1 MNILR
6 LEGPEQRTIGNIAS
20 LQGQLVPDVKAIV
33 TETDSYTYK
42 EMNDKANAYSAGFSA
57 LGVSAG
63 DTVNIFMDSC
73 PEYIFVV
80 YALSKIGAIWVPI
93 NTDYRGEWLS
103 MSFED
108 SLAKILVTDRKYLVK
123 VQELASV
130 GFSNVVV
137 KGDGKSENLHGIK
150 TLPFDVLENNIVE
163 ESSNIAIS
171 YGDTNAVTWT
181 SGTTGRSKGVMI
193 SHNNWIISA
202 ESSQRTSAF
211 RYGDVVYNCL
221 PLYNAGSWTANVFR
235 AHYSGVTLAFDG
247 HFSVSD
253 FWNRVRLYGATHTM
267 SVGSMGVF
275 LWNQPPRE
283 DDINNTLRN
292 ALMVPMP
299 EELIEP
305 FKKRFGMEVIDS
317 HSFGQSEAQMVLT
330 PPLADSKLGHKANC
344 LGAENDWIEVALFDD
359 QDQPVPLGDVGE
371 VCVRPKQPFTI
382 FNGYFNAPATTA
394 RAFRNLW
401 YHTGDLARRD
411 EEGDY
416 FFADRKADFIRYGG
430 RNVSSVQVES
440 VIRRHPAVADV
451 AVFGI
456 TSVEL
461 TSEAEIA
468 AAIRLVK
475 GKKISSEEI
484 ARYINNN
491 APHFFVPRYIDFVE
505 DFPTTPNGKIQK
517 YKLRDQGLRDSTWDA
532 KAAGFK
538 VLRD

>member
-1 MNILR
+1 MNILT
-6 LEGPEQRTIGNIAS
+6 LEGPQQRTIGNIAC
-20 LQGQLVPDVKAIV
+20 LQAQAVPDIKAIV
-33 TETDSYTYK
+33 TDTASYTYK
-42 EMNDKANAYSAGFSA
+42 EMNEKANAYAAGFSA
-57 LGVSAG
+57 LGVGRG
-63 DTVNIFMDSC
+63 DTVNIFMESC

-80 YALSKIGAIWVPI
+80 YGLSKLGAIWVPV

-108 SLAKILVTDRKYLVK
+108 SLAKTLVTDSKYLEK
-123 VQELASV
+123 VEELASV
-130 GFSNVVV
+130 DFSTVIVR
-137 KGDGKSENLHGIK
+137 GEGKPDKLHGVR
-150 TLPFDVLENNIVE
+150 TLAFEVLENNSTE
-163 ESSNIAIS
+163 EHSNQAIS

-193 SHNNWIISA
+193 SHNNWINSA
-202 ESSQRTSAF
+202 ESAQQISQF
-211 RYGDVVYNCL
+211 REGDVVYNCL

-235 AHYSGVTLAFDG
+235 AHYAGITLAFDG

-267 SVGSMGVF
+267 SVGSMGMF
-275 LWNQPPRE
+275 LWNQPVSE
-283 DDINNTLRN
+283 DDADNTLRN

-299 EELIEP
+299 EDLIEP
-305 FKKRFGMEVIDS
+305 FKKRFGMEVIAS
-317 HSFGQSEAQMVLT
+317 HSFGQSEAQLVLT
-330 PPLADSKLGHKANC
+330 PPLPDSKLGHKANC
-344 LGAENDWIEVALFDD
+344 LGAENDWIEVTLLDD
-359 QDQPVPLGDVGE
+359 QDQPVPVGEVGE

-382 FNGYFNAPATTA
+382 FNGYFNAPEATA
-394 RAFRNLW
+394 KAFRNLW

-456 TSVEL
+456 TSKEL
-461 TSEAEIA
+461 ESEAEIA
-468 AAIRLVK
+468 AAIKLEA
-475 GKKISSEEI
+475 GQQATAEEI
-484 ARYINNN
+484 ARYVNNN

-505 DFPTTPNGKIQK
+505 GFPTTPNGKIQK
-517 YKLRDQGLRDSTWDA
+517 YKLRDQGLGDGAWDA
-532 KAAGFK
+532 KSAGFK
-538 VLRD
+538 VQRD